1 MAVLLFWN
9 LGGRQDAVALR
20 DLCRAHDVDVR
31 LLAEAA
37 APSIEFMTTLNG
49 PPGTPRP
56 LWELP
61 HLESRI
67 RAFTRYPPQCISPAF
82 DDSHVKMLHLR
93 PPIGLPL
100 LIVAAHL
107 PSKLWAEDE
116 DQQYR
121 VRQLRSDIVTQETK
135 FGHQNTVIIGDLNA
149 NPFEAALTA
158 ADGLH
163 GVMDRRVALR
173 RPPRIRGQN
182 WDYFYNP
189 MWSRLGDGS
198 PGPSGT
204 YWRAG
209 TSLINY
215 YWNTFDQ
222 VLLRP
227 ALLPFYDPAGLIVPE
242 EAGVR
247 RILDDGTGIGLSDH
261 LPVAITLAIEKEM
274 DSG

>member
-1 MAVLLFWN
+1 MAVLMFWN
-9 LGGRQDAVALR
+9 LGGRQNATAIH
-20 DLCRAHDVDVR
+20 DLCQAYDVDVL

-37 APSIEFMTTLNG
+37 APSTEFMAALNG
-49 PPGTPRP
+49 PRGTPRP

-67 RAFTRYPPQCISPAF
+67 RAFTRYPPQCVSPAF
-82 DDSHVKMLHLR
+82 DDAHVKILHLR
-93 PPIGLPL
+93 PPIGRPL

-107 PSKLWAEDE
+107 PSKLWAGKE

-121 VRQLRSDIVTQETK
+121 VRQLRGDIAAQEAK

-149 NPFEAALTA
+149 NPFEDTLTA

-163 GVMDRRVALR
+163 GVMDRNVAMR
-173 RPPRIRGQN
+173 RPPRIRGQS

-209 TSLINY
+209 TGLITY

-227 ALLPFYDPAGLIVPE
+227 ALLPFYDPATLVVPE
-242 EAGVR
+242 EAGGH
-247 RILDDGTGIGLSDH
+247 RILGDGNGNALSDH
-261 LPVAITLAIEKEM
+261 LPITIELAIEKEM
-274 DSG
+274 EGG

>member
-20 DLCRAHDVDVR
+20 DLCRTHDVDVL

-37 APSIEFMTTLNG
+37 APSIEFMATLNG

-93 PPIGLPL
+93 PPIGPPL

-173 RPPRIRGQN
+173 RPPRIRGQS

-189 MWSRLGDGS
+189 MWSRLGDES

-247 RILDDGTGIGLSDH
+247 RILDDGTRIGLSDH